1 MSTIPLTAPAS
12 SEIDVS
18 PHEPVPELDPAMPAL
33 SSRWQKAA
41 TVL

>member
-33 SSRWQKAA
+33 SPRWQKAA